1 MQNETEGVKEL
12 LLTYEQS
19 IERKDEVI
27 ANLTRAMQRQR
38 DKFEMS
44 KTFCEWKIRH
54 NDKKREVCHSC
65 SHELLSLR
73 GEGAYS
79 I

>member
-1 MQNETEGVKEL
+1 MNRLQNETEGLKEL

-27 ANLTRAMQRQR
+27 ANLTRAMQRQC
-38 DKFEMS
+38 DKFEMA

-54 NDKKREVCHSC
+54 NDKKREVSFNNQFQVLKFE
-65 SHELLSLR
+65 SNK
-73 GEGAYS
+73 
-79 I
+79 